1 MLVFE
6 GSISNYLGVN
16 IKKNSDGTLE
26 LLQSHMV
33 DKIINHVGLTDSES
47 LKSRE
52 TPAGKPL
59 LNKYKSSP
67 GKTFVW
73 NYRSVVGMLSYLYG

>member
-33 DKIINHVGLTDSES
+33 DKIINHVGLTVSAILNS
-47 LKSRE
+47 IE
-52 TPAGKPL
+52 THAGKPL
-59 LNKYKSSP
+59 LNKDESSHTRYIFYS
-67 GKTFVW
+67 GIHIFKT
-73 NYRSVVGMLSYLYG
+73 S